1 MSRSGH
7 RLRTLRKPQ
16 AQDWEAF
23 LLLSAI
29 PRYGPRHPLQGR
41 IGSSWVKKEAGP
53 GWPRDLHPPRDLR
66 SRKRR
71 LPRPPH
77 LQPLRASARRREGPR
92 GAPADPMAAGAERPL
107 GSLTLFSRDDFEEDW
122 RRVASGGF
130 GQVFQARHKRWRTEY
145 AIKCSP
151 GLLPDATSTD
161 VNCLIEE
168 AAKMEK
174 IKFQHIVSI
183 YGVCKQP
190 LGIVMEFMA
199 NGSLEKTLPTH
210 SLCWQL
216 KFRIIHETSLAMNF
230 LHSIKPPLLHLDL
243 KPGNILLDSN
253 LHVKLSDFGL
263 SKWMEQSTQMQ
274 YIERS
279 ALRGTLSYIAP
290 EMFLESSKALGP
302 KYDVYS
308 FGIVVWEILTQK
320 KPYSGLTMMAVI
332 IHVAAG
338 TRPSLQ
344 QVSAEWPGEA
354 QQMVDLMKRCW
365 DQDPKK
371 RPSFSDIT
379 VETDLLLS
387 LLQSPVA
394 DPESEVLARKV
405 SCKPSLHR
413 PQEVSKEVSQELMDS
428 DSGDYLKQALRLS
441 DSESPVPSDEE
452 LRVYENK
459 VTPLHFLVAQG
470 SVEQVRLLL
479 AHETDVDCQTA
490 SGYTPLLIAAQDQ
503 QPDLCALLLEHG
515 ADANLADED
524 GWAPLHF
531 AAQNGDDRTARLLL
545 DHGARVDAQ
554 EHEGWTPLLLAAQNN
569 FENVARLLVSRQ
581 ADPNL
586 REAEGKSPLHV
597 AAYFGH
603 VSLVKLL
610 TGQGAEMDARQKNL
624 RTPLHLAVERGKV
637 RAIQHLLKSG
647 AAPDALD
654 QSGYGPLHTAAAR
667 GKYLICKMLLRY
679 GASTELPTQQ
689 GWTPM
694 HLAAFKGH
702 LEIIRLLAESHADL
716 CAHGDMNWTPL
727 HLAARHGE
735 EAVVLVLLQCGA
747 DPNAVEQSGWTPLHL
762 AVQRGAL
769 LSVINLLEHR
779 ADVQAR
785 NKVGWTPAHLAALK
799 GNTAILKALVKAGAQ
814 MDIQDGVGCSP
825 LQLALRSQKQGIVD
839 FLEGKEPSLAILGT
853 AEPGAQ
859 TEV

>member
-1 MSRSGH
+1 
-7 RLRTLRKPQ
+7 
-16 AQDWEAF
+16 
-23 LLLSAI
+23 
-29 PRYGPRHPLQGR
+29 
-41 IGSSWVKKEAGP
+41 
-53 GWPRDLHPPRDLR
+53 
-66 SRKRR
+66 
-71 LPRPPH
+71 
-77 LQPLRASARRREGPR
+77 
-92 GAPADPMAAGAERPL
+92 MAAGMERRL
-107 GSLTLFSRDDFEEDW
+107 GGLAVFSREDFEGDW
-122 RRVASGGF
+122 RQVASGGF

-151 GLLPDATSTD
+151 CLQQDATSSD

-199 NGSLEKTLPTH
+199 NGSLEKMLPTH
-210 SLCWQL
+210 SLSWQL

-253 LHVKLSDFGL
+253 MHVKISDFGL
-263 SKWMEQSTQMQ
+263 SKWMEQSTRMQ

-279 ALRGTLSYIAP
+279 ALRGTLSYIPP
-290 EMFLESSKALGP
+290 EMFLETNKVLGP

-308 FGIVVWEILTQK
+308 FGIVVWEILVQK
-320 KPYSGLTMMAVI
+320 KPYSGFNMMTI
-332 IHVAAG
+332 IIQVAMG
-338 TRPSLQ
+338 MRPSLQ
-344 QVSAEWPGEA
+344 PISDEWPGEA

-371 RPSFSDIT
+371 RPCFPDIT
-379 VETDLLLS
+379 VETDMLLS

-394 DPESEVLARKV
+394 DPENEALARKV
-405 SCKPSLHR
+405 SCKPSLR
-413 PQEVSKEVSQELMDS
+413 QPLEVNGEVSREIMDS
-428 DSGDYLKQALRLS
+428 DLGDYLKRVLQLS
-441 DSESPVPSDEE
+441 DSESLVPSDEE

-459 VTPLHFLVAQG
+459 VSPLHFLVAQG

-479 AHETDVDCQTA
+479 AHEVDVDCRTA

-503 QPDLCALLLEHG
+503 QADLCALLLEHG

-531 AAQNGDDRTARLLL
+531 AAQNGDDRSARLLL
-545 DHGARVDAQ
+545 DHGAHADVQ
-554 EHEGWTPLLLAAQNN
+554 EHDGWTPLHLAAQNN

-581 ADPNL
+581 ANPNL
-586 REAEGKSPLHV
+586 CEAEGKTPLHV

-610 TGQGAEMDARQKNL
+610 TGQGADLDARQRNL

-647 AAPDALD
+647 AAPDAQD
-654 QSGYGPLHTAAAR
+654 QGGYSPLHTAAAR
-667 GKYLICKMLLRY
+667 GKYLVCRMLLRY
-679 GASTELPTQQ
+679 GARTELPTQQ
-689 GWTPM
+689 GWTPL
-694 HLAAFKGH
+694 HLAAYKGH
-702 LEIIRLLAESHADL
+702 LEIIHLLAEGNADL
-716 CAHGDMNWTPL
+716 GARGGMNWTPL

-735 EAVVLVLLQCGA
+735 EVVVLALLQCGA
-747 DPNAVEQSGWTPLHL
+747 DPNTAEQSGWTPLHL
-762 AVQRGAL
+762 AVQRETF
-769 LSVINLLEHR
+769 LSVIALLEHH
-779 ADVQAR
+779 ADVHAC
-785 NKVGWTPAHLAALK
+785 NKVGWTAAHLASLK
-799 GNTAILKALVKAGAQ
+799 GNTAILKVLVKAGAQ
-814 MDIQDGVGCSP
+814 LDVQDGAGCTP
-825 LQLALRSQKQGIVD
+825 LQLALRSQKQGLLA
-839 FLEGKEPSLAILGT
+839 FLEGKETAVPILGG

>member
-1 MSRSGH
+1 M
-7 RLRTLRKPQ
+7 
-16 AQDWEAF
+16 
-23 LLLSAI
+23 
-29 PRYGPRHPLQGR
+29 
-41 IGSSWVKKEAGP
+41 AG
-53 GWPRDLHPPRDLR
+53 GVEQR
-66 SRKRR
+66 
-71 LPRPPH
+71 
-77 LQPLRASARRREGPR
+77 
-92 GAPADPMAAGAERPL
+92 L
-107 GSLTLFSRDDFEEDW
+107 GSLTVFTCDDFEGDW
-122 RRVASGGF
+122 RRVANGGF

-151 GLLPDATSTD
+151 CLLPDATSSD

-168 AAKMEK
+168 ATKMEK

-199 NGSLEKTLPTH
+199 NGSLEKMLPTH
-210 SLCWQL
+210 SLSWQL

-253 LHVKLSDFGL
+253 MHVKISDFGL
-263 SKWMEQSTQMQ
+263 SKWMEQSTRMQ

-279 ALRGTLSYIAP
+279 ALRGTLSYIPP
-290 EMFLESSKALGP
+290 EMFLESNKAPGP

-308 FGIVVWEILTQK
+308 FGIVIWEILTQK
-320 KPYSGLTMMAVI
+320 KPYSGLNMMAI
-332 IHVAAG
+332 IIRVG
-338 TRPSLQ
+338 TGMRPSLQ
-344 QVSAEWPGEA
+344 SVSDEWPGEA
-354 QQMVDLMKRCW
+354 QQMVDLMRRCW

-371 RPSFSDIT
+371 RPCFPADIT
-379 VETDLLLS
+379 IETDMLLS

-394 DPESEVLARKV
+394 DPESEAVARKV
-405 SCKPSLHR
+405 SYKPSLHR
-413 PQEVSKEVSQELMDS
+413 PQEVSDKVNGELTDS
-428 DSGDYLKQALRLS
+428 ADSGDYLKRVLQLS
-441 DSESPVPSDEE
+441 DSESLVPSDEE
-452 LRVYENK
+452 LHVYENK

-479 AHETDVDCQTA
+479 AHEVDVDCQTA
-490 SGYTPLLIAAQDQ
+490 CGYTPLLIAAQDQ

-545 DHGARVDAQ
+545 DHGAHVDAQ
-554 EHEGWTPLLLAAQNN
+554 EHEAWTPLHLAAQNN

-586 REAEGKSPLHV
+586 REAEGKTPLHV

-610 TGQGAEMDARQKNL
+610 IGQGAELDAQQRNL

-654 QSGYGPLHTAAAR
+654 QNGYSPLHTAAAWGR
-667 GKYLICKMLLRY
+667 YLICKMLLRY
-679 GASTELPTQQ
+679 GASLELPTQQ
-689 GWTPM
+689 GWTPL
-694 HLAAFKGH
+694 HLAAYKGH

-716 CAHGDMNWTPL
+716 GAPGGKNWTPL

-735 EAVVLVLLQCGA
+735 EVVVAALLQCGA
-747 DPNAVEQSGWTPLHL
+747 DPNAAEQSGWTPLHL
-762 AVQRGAL
+762 AVQRGAF

-779 ADVQAR
+779 ADVHVR

-799 GNTAILKALVKAGAQ
+799 GNMAILKVLVKAGAQ
-814 MDIQDGVGCSP
+814 LDIQDGMGCTP
-825 LQLALRSQKQGIVD
+825 LQLALRSQKESIVT
-839 FLEGKEPSLAILGT
+839 FLEGKETSLTILGST
-853 AEPGAQ
+853 EPGDQ